1 MITGAIITNIV
12 IKKSRGQQ
20 SIALQ
25 THNDYML
32 PFKQWSKL
40 WLVQF
45 FSDLEELTTFS
56 TFQGPWELCVLY
68 LCISYVYFLISI
80 HSVTVVCVWFYIF
93 IIIFIDWRSPCPFSC
108 LFSPSSYLPISHCSM
123 AKCMH
128 TPRGSNTWM
137 KAKIYMHL

>member
-45 FSDLEELTTFS
+45 FSDLEELTTFF

-68 LCISYVYFLISI
+68 LYLYIFLISI
-80 HSVTVVCVWFYIF
+80 HSFDSSLCKILHLHSYFY
-93 IIIFIDWRSPCPFSC
+93 
-108 LFSPSSYLPISHCSM
+108 
-123 AKCMH
+123 
-128 TPRGSNTWM
+128 
-137 KAKIYMHL
+137 